1 MGFNVDRFKM
11 VQFADRCVEVRVPD
25 LTRWF
30 DPGTDPIW
38 KVRGLNGDELG
49 RINEAVERHRAMGA
63 IADGL
68 VSPDQRER
76 AAAIRQ
82 ILGISDK
89 TPAGVV
95 RGLELLVAGSVDPPC
110 DLDLAVRLKDNFP
123 VEFTQITQAILRAT
137 GQGRVPGNP
146 PGSGE
151 TPASEPA

>member
-25 LTRWF
+25 LAAWF
-30 DPGTDPIW
+30 EPGSAPVW

-76 AAAIRQ
+76 ADAIRQ

-89 TPAGVV
+89 TRPGWFGVWNYWW
-95 RGLELLVAGSVDPPC
+95 RGAW
-110 DLDLAVRLKDNFP
+110 
-123 VEFTQITQAILRAT
+123 ILHAT
-137 GQGRVPGNP
+137 SIWR
-146 PGSGE
+146 SG
-151 TPASEPA
+151 